1 MCAVEHGADET
12 ILYPSG
18 ELDRDQQRAFSD
30 AIKELTAARVPMSSM
45 TRLAA
50 IMPSLLARHQL
61 GRALFGN
68 RLCRRANTQNSA
80 QSHIAEKLSGGRR
93 FWGAFVARDP
103 KANKQNLDDLMEMF
117 NDGKIK
123 PRISGRYPLEEAAKA
138 LREMSDRK

>member
-1 MCAVEHGADET
+1 
-12 ILYPSG
+12 
-18 ELDRDQQRAFSD
+18 
-30 AIKELTAARVPMSSM
+30 MSSM
-45 TRLAA
+45 ARLAA

-68 RLCRRANTQNSA
+68 RLCRGPIPKIPLNLTLLKSCQVV
-80 QSHIAEKLSGGRR
+80 GV

-103 KANKQNLDDLMEMF
+103 KANKQNLDDLMQMF

-138 LREMSDRK
+138 LREMSDRKVKGKVILTTGRDAG